1 MNILTGFDFPK
12 IHFLP
17 QNLPKICYN
26 ISMREL
32 ITTPDPRLRQKSTRV
47 REITDE
53 THDIIHDMVNS
64 SLEWERQH
72 PYELSAAMAAPQ
84 LGVNQRII
92 IIRDD
97 LDDKDNQSFTALIN
111 PEVIRT
117 EGKIDKDQEGCLSVP
132 EIYGVVGRPHKAK
145 IKALLE
151 DGTEVRLKASGYL
164 ARTLLHEI
172 DHLDGILFIDHIRD
186 DADAFYRMNDKGDL
200 VPIADYENEIKNNKE
215 LFPDD

>member
-1 MNILTGFDFPK
+1 
-12 IHFLP
+12 
-17 QNLPKICYN
+17 
-26 ISMREL
+26 MRSI
-32 ITTPDPRLRQKSTRV
+32 ITTPDPRLRDKSTRV

-53 THDIIHDMVNS
+53 THEIIADMVRA
-64 SLEWERQH
+64 SLEWEKQH

-97 LDDKDNQSFTALIN
+97 LDDKANNSFTALIN

-117 EGKIDKDQEGCLSVP
+117 EGKIDRDYEGCLSVP
-132 EIYGVVGRPHKAK
+132 EIYGMVGRPRKAK

-151 DGTEVRLKASGYL
+151 DGREVRLKADGYL

-172 DHLDGILFIDHIRD
+172 DHLDGILFIDHIKD
-186 DADAFYRMNDKGDL
+186 DPTAFYRMNDKGDL
-200 VPIADYENEIKNNKE
+200 DPIANYEIEIKNNPQ
-215 LFPDD
+215 LFPDEN